1 MSWADIDRWAKVL
14 EQQMPE
20 YILLKIR
27 VEKGPKIL
35 AEISQRGKWWC
46 ITLQE
51 QPLPNGETPLWT
63 MPGNLDERVNW
74 TIPQLENWPDVKRM
88 AHDMWFF
95 KRKRD
100 AEKFQ
105 TLYNLKWASE

>member
-1 MSWADIDRWAKVL
+1 MLQQLCPTYLELWDKMQNTKIHADL
-14 EQQMPE
+14 
-20 YILLKIR
+20 
-27 VEKGPKIL
+27 
-35 AEISQRGKWWC
+35 SQRGRYWC
-46 ITLQE
+46 ISLQE
-51 QPLPNGETPLWT
+51 DLPQEIPYGHKWEHDI
-63 MPGNLDERVNW
+63 GNLDERVDW
-74 TIPQLENWPDVKRM
+74 SCKQLESWPEVRRM